1 MTAATVTPAT
11 PAAPLLSLTPL
22 FARLKL
28 TLLRNGLR
36 QSKKRKAVFITSIV
50 LVALFGALQL
60 LGLVAL
66 RGAEHA
72 AAFTVPLAV
81 LVALG
86 WAVVPLFFPGGDETL
101 DPTRLAMLPLRPA
114 PLITALLVSSL
125 IGIGP
130 AFTLLILI
138 GSVIATAHGAA
149 AFAVAVPAVL
159 LTLLVCVALTRAVA
173 TANVR
178 LLSSRKGKDLA
189 LLSGV
194 IVGVGAQLVN
204 LAVRKLSEA
213 GLARLEPVA
222 DVTRWIPPGSALD
235 SVRAA
240 SEGEYGLAAA
250 ELALTAALLALL
262 MLWWQRTLTQVM
274 TSPDSSTLVTAAKP
288 EKERGA
294 GAGAARLLPAGRVG
308 TAAQRQL
315 RYAWRDPKIKT
326 TWGSTL
332 GIGVAIPLINIVQ
345 GSHSLYFISVA
356 VIMLTGLMYNQFG
369 QDGPAFWMVL
379 QTIGSPRDA
388 LAELRGRALA
398 LALISAPYL
407 VALTLAMAAITGRWD
422 QCPEVLGLS
431 LAALGG
437 FLGTGAIAS
446 VQYPYSVPQDHA
458 FKNVA
463 PGQSGIAWLGT
474 LWSLAGL
481 AVCAPLIGLTIG
493 LHLTDGH
500 GLLWTVLPLGVV
512 YGPLAAWAGLRFA
525 APRMARRLPE
535 ILAAASKA

>member
-1 MTAATVTPAT
+1 MTTATASP
-11 PAAPLLSLTPL
+11 APLLSLTPL

-36 QSKKRKAVFITSIV
+36 QSNKRKAVFIASIV
-50 LVALFGALQL
+50 LVGLFGALQL
-60 LGLVAL
+60 LGLAAL
-66 RGAEHA
+66 RGTEHA

-86 WAVVPLFFPGGDETL
+86 WAVMPLFFPGGDETL
-101 DPTRLAMLPLRPA
+101 DPTRLVMLPLRPA
-114 PLITALLVSSL
+114 PLIAALLVSSL

-204 LAVRKLSEA
+204 LAVQKLSEA

-235 SVRAA
+235 AVRAA
-240 SEGEYGLAAA
+240 GEGEYGLVAA
-250 ELALTAALLALL
+250 ELALTAALLAALL
-262 MLWWQRTLTQVM
+262 LWWQRTLTKVM
-274 TSPDSSTLVTAAKP
+274 TSPDSSTLVSAAKP
-288 EKERGA
+288 EKARGA
-294 GAGAARLLPAGRVG
+294 GAGPARLLPAGRVG

-345 GSHSLYFISVA
+345 GSHNLYFITVP
-356 VIMLTGLMYNQFG
+356 VLMLTGLMYNQLG
-369 QDGPAFWMVL
+369 LDGPAFWMVL

-398 LALISAPYL
+398 LTLVSVPYL
-407 VALTLAMAAITGRWD
+407 VALVLVMAVITGRWD

-431 LAALGG
+431 LAALGA

-446 VQYPYSVPQDHA
+446 VRFPYSVPQDHA
-458 FKNVA
+458 FKNIA

-474 LWSLAGL
+474 LWSLVGM

-493 LHLTDGH
+493 LHLADGH
-500 GLLWTVLPLGVV
+500 GLLWTVLPLGIV
-512 YGPLAAWAGLRFA
+512 YGPLVAWAGLRFA
-525 APRMARRLPE
+525 ATRMTRRLPE
-535 ILAAASKA
+535 ILEAVSKA

>member
-1 MTAATVTPAT
+1 MTTAPA
-11 PAAPLLSLTPL
+11 PAAPSTPLLSLTPL
-22 FARLKL
+22 FARLKV

-36 QSKKRKAVFITSIV
+36 QSNKRRAVFIASIV
-50 LVALFGALQL
+50 LVALLGALQL
-60 LGLVAL
+60 LGLAAL
-66 RGAEHA
+66 RGTEHA
-72 AAFTVPLAV
+72 AVLTVPLAV
-81 LVALG
+81 LLALG

-114 PLITALLVSSL
+114 PLVTALLVSSL

-130 AFTLLILI
+130 AFTVVILA

-149 AFAVAVPAVL
+149 AFAIAVPAVL

-194 IVGVGAQLVN
+194 IIGVGAQLVN
-204 LAVRKLSEA
+204 LALQKLSEA
-213 GLARLEPVA
+213 GLARLEPLA

-235 SVRAA
+235 AVRAT

-250 ELALTAALLALL
+250 ELALTAAVLAML
-262 MLWWQRTLTQVM
+262 MLWWQRTLTRVM
-274 TSPDSSTLVTAAKP
+274 TSPDSSTLVAAAKP

-294 GAGAARLLPAGRVG
+294 GTGLGRLLPAGRTG

-332 GIGVAIPLINIVQ
+332 GIGVAIPIVNMVQ
-345 GSHSLYFISVA
+345 GSHNLYFVSVA
-356 VIMLTGLMYNQFG
+356 VIMLTGMMYNQLG

-398 LALISAPYL
+398 LALIAAPYL
-407 VALTLAMAAITGRWD
+407 VVLVLGMAAVTGRWD
-422 QCPEVLGLS
+422 QVPEVLGLS
-431 LAALGG
+431 LAVLGA

-446 VQYPYSVPQDHA
+446 VQFPYSVPQDHA
-458 FKNVA
+458 FKNIA

-493 LHLTDGH
+493 LHLTGGH
-500 GLLWTVLPLGVV
+500 GLLWILLPLGAV
-512 YGPLAAWAGLRFA
+512 YGPLAVWAGLRFA

-535 ILAAASKA
+535 ILAAATKG